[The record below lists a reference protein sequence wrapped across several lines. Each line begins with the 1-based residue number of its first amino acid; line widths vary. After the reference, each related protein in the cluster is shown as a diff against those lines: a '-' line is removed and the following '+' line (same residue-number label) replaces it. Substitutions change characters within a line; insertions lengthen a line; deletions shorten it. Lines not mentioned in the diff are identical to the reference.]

1 MSGAPHAVANG
12 DGASAIVCFD
22 NGQALGCAN
31 DPLDPFKRAVTPDLR
46 LSNRAPVR
54 QGSSSR

>member
-12 DGASAIVCFD
+12 DDASAVVCFD
-22 NGQALGCAN
+22 NGQALGCIN
-31 DPLDPFKRAVTPDLR
+31 DPLDPSKNAVTPNLR
-46 LSNRAPVR
+46 LSRRAPVR